1 MDVKTRRKL
10 FQCVCVCVW
19 VGGGGV
25 YRGSAVVSPGVF
37 EPELLLKWLNP
48 AVCEGFAP
56 KHYSRFPSALK
67 IFR

>member
-1 MDVKTRRKL
+1 MVRGRENAKEIIS
-10 FQCVCVCVW
+10 VCVCGGE
-19 VGGGGV
+19 GGG

-48 AVCEGFAP
+48 AVCEGFAL
-56 KHYSRFPSALK
+56 KHYSRFPSALE

>member
-1 MDVKTRRKL
+1 MRRKL
-10 FQCVCVCVW
+10 FQCVCVCVC
-19 VGGGGV
+19 GGGGGGVGV

-48 AVCEGFAP
+48 AVCEGFAL
-56 KHYSRFPSALK
+56 KHYSRFPSALE